1 MTSDTPPATDRRAR
15 TTAVGNRVF
24 LPAQV
29 LEMAVI
35 AIAALVALLLIAVL
49 VLFSRSRRLRN
60 SIAAVMV
67 ARSEQVPGTG
77 GRPLGEV
84 ETLRE
89 GMSDLDRSLDEVR
102 ELLRTSVSKV
112 GVVRYDAFDDMGGAL
127 SFSAAF
133 LDERGNGV
141 VLSAI
146 NGRTE
151 GRTYAKPI
159 QAGMSEFDLSPEE
172 SAAITAAMNGTAS
185 AVVDVD
191 GPRRRR
197 RRAVS

>member
-1 MTSDTPPATDRRAR
+1 M
-15 TTAVGNRVF
+15 
-24 LPAQV
+24 PAQV
-29 LEMAVI
+29 LEMSVI
-35 AIAALVALLLIAVL
+35 VIAALVAVLLVAVL

-60 SIAAVMV
+60 SLVAVMASRNEPGQGPAGRHLEDLEGLRKSV
-67 ARSEQVPGTG
+67 SEVGHS
-77 GRPLGEV
+77 V
-84 ETLRE
+84 
-89 GMSDLDRSLDEVR
+89 DEVR

-151 GRTYAKPI
+151 GRTYAKPVL
-159 QAGMSEFDLSPEE
+159 AGMSEFDLSPEE

-185 AVVDVD
+185 TVVETD